1 MMPAAFRPLMLRHVV
16 SGEAVTGNAVSGRV
30 VLVRRA
36 WRMIPLAALVAV
48 GGCFATRSDVR
59 IVQSDVAS
67 LRAEMLRNDTEQ
79 RAALAQA
86 ARLLAATGDS
96 LARISARTVAIQGD
110 VRGEMRMV
118 KEQLLQV
125 QSLLGQSQANINRI
139 RSELEARASE
149 LPPVMP
155 PVGTGA
161 PPATPPGATPPVA
174 TTPPVAG
181 APPADTMPRGPG
193 PSQLYQNGLDQL
205 KRGSTSTAR
214 TIFQELL
221 SNFPTSDLA
230 PASQLY
236 IAESLYKEKNF
247 AGADVA
253 YAAVVTKYGDSP
265 LAPTAHYKRALIAV
279 EQGNTAE
286 AKRLLNEVI
295 SRYPRSDEAVLAA
308 DELKR
313 IG

>member
-1 MMPAAFRPLMLRHVV
+1 MKAAALSRIVLRHAEV
-16 SGEAVTGNAVSGRV
+16 GR
-30 VLVRRA
+30 LMRARGA
-36 WRMIPLAALVAV
+36 WRVIPLVALVAT

-86 ARLLAATGDS
+86 MQLLAAAGDS
-96 LARISARTVAIQGD
+96 LSRISARTVGIQGD
-110 VRGEMRMV
+110 VRGEMRAV

-125 QSLLGQSQANINRI
+125 QSLLGQSQANINRM
-139 RSELEARASE
+139 RSELEARAVE
-149 LPPVMP
+149 PPMTVP
-155 PVGTGA
+155 PSAGAGVPPTTGA
-161 PPATPPGATPPVA
+161 TVPPTTGGA
-174 TTPPVAG
+174 
-181 APPADTMPRGPG
+181 PADTMVRGPG

-295 SRYPRSDEAVLAA
+295 SRFPKSDEAVLAA

>member
-1 MMPAAFRPLMLRHVV
+1 MNRAALLHAARQAERHVA
-16 SGEAVTGNAVSGRV
+16 GAGRV
-30 VLVRRA
+30 PRRRVWRLV
-36 WRMIPLAALVAV
+36 PLVALVAT

-59 IVQSDVAS
+59 IVQSDVAA
-67 LRAEMLRNDTEQ
+67 LRAELLRNDTEQ
-79 RAALAQA
+79 RAALVQA
-86 ARLLAATGDS
+86 MKLIAAANDS
-96 LARISARTVAIQGD
+96 LTQISTRTVSIQGD
-110 VRGEMRMV
+110 VRGDMRAV

-125 QSLLGQSQANINRI
+125 QTLLGQSQSNINRI
-139 RSELEARASE
+139 RAELERAAE
-149 LPPVMP
+149 QQQVAPPP
-155 PVGTGA
+155 PVGTV
-161 PPATPPGATPPVA
+161 PGAVPIPP
-174 TTPPVAG
+174 TTPPVG
-181 APPADTMPRGPG
+181 EVPVLDTTPRGPG
-193 PSQLYQNGLDQL
+193 PSQLYQNGLDQY

-230 PASQLY
+230 PESQYY
-236 IAESLYKEKNF
+236 IAESLYKEKNL

-265 LAPTAHYKRALIAV
+265 RAPTALYKRALIMV

-295 SRYPRSDEAVLAA
+295 SRYPKSDEAEFAA
-308 DELKR
+308 EELKR